1 MPFRRHILFLGV
13 PGLAILAVAHPAAQ
27 QPTLKQ
33 VLERSAAYVERFHQ
47 QLSQIVS
54 EETYVQSITNT
65 SRYSNTLLARPTQ
78 QLRSDLILIKP
89 ADAGRFV
96 ELRDVYEVNGS
107 PVRDRDARLEAL
119 LRAGAPTARTLR
131 GGVDDPRGGAGIEAI
146 LTESAR
152 YNIGS
157 VTRNINTPVM
167 PLQFLDQSNQ
177 ERFQFKH
184 ADKPRP
190 VFTGAGH
197 LAANDAGVFRVTTE
211 MWTIEYRERGRN
223 TIIRRPNGDPQP
235 VRGRFW
241 IDPSTGAVL
250 ISEMI
255 ADGGGVIATV
265 TVSYQSE
272 PLMGFLVPIEMR
284 ESYTRPGELITGH
297 AVYGRFRLLKQ

>member
-1 MPFRRHILFLGV
+1 MAG
-13 PGLAILAVAHPAAQ
+13 LAVAHPQ
-27 QPTLKQ
+27 GQPPALKE

-47 QLSQIVS
+47 QLSKIVS
-54 EETYVQSITNT
+54 EETYTQTVANT
-65 SRYSNTLLARPTQ
+65 SRLSNTLLAQPTQ
-78 QLRSDLILIKP
+78 RLRSDLILIKP
-89 ADAGRFV
+89 SSAQRFV
-96 ELRDVYEVNGS
+96 ELRDVFEVNGS
-107 PVRDRDARLEAL
+107 PVRDREARLEAL
-119 LRAGAPTARTLR
+119 LH
-131 GGVDDPRGGAGIEAI
+131 DPRGGARIDEI
-146 LTESAR
+146 LRESAR

-157 VTRNINTPVM
+157 ITRNINTPVM
-167 PLQFLDQSNQ
+167 SLQFLDKSNQ

-184 ADKPRP
+184 VDKPRP
-190 VFTGAGH
+190 VFTDAGDQ
-197 LAANDAGVFRVTTE
+197 AANDTGVFRVTTE

-223 TIIRRPNGDPQP
+223 TIIRRPNGEPQP

-241 IDPSTGAVL
+241 IDPSSGAVL

-284 ESYTRPGELITGH
+284 ESYVRTGERISGH

>member
-13 PGLAILAVAHPAAQ
+13 PSLAILAVAQPAAQ
-27 QPTLKQ
+27 PPTLKQ

-107 PVRDRDARLEAL
+107 PVRDRGARLEAL
-119 LRAGAPTARTLR
+119 LR
-131 GGVDDPRGGAGIEAI
+131 DPRGGAGIEAI
-146 LTESAR
+146 LRESAR

-167 PLQFLDQSNQ
+167 PLQFLDKSNQ

-184 ADKPRP
+184 VEKPRP

-197 LAANDAGVFRVTTE
+197 QAANDAGVFRVTTE

-284 ESYTRPGELITGH
+284 ESYTRPGELITGQ
-297 AVYGRFRLLKQ
+297 AVYGRFRLVKQ